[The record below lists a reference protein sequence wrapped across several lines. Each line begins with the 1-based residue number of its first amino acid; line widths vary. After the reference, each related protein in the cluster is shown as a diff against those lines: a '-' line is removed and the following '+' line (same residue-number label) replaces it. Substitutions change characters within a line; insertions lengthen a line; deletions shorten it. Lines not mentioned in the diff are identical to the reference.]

1 MVTRAERL
9 QHFITDAE
17 PPFIARLLGLAWWDW
32 PVEKI
37 TRHARVIATGTVD
50 DLERAQATGPA

>member
-9 QHFITDAE
+9 AEFITDAE
-17 PPFIARLLGLAWWDW
+17 PPFIARLLALARWNW

-37 TRHARVIATGTVD
+37 TRHARVIATGSIEELTS
-50 DLERAQATGPA
+50 LA

>member
-9 QHFITDAE
+9 AEFITDAE
-17 PPFIARLLGLAWWDW
+17 PPFIARLLALAWWDW

-37 TRHARVIATGTVD
+37 TRHRRVTGTESVKQ
-50 DLERAQATGPA
+50 LASLA